1 MVHFKTEKV
10 SDRVTRIYGICT
22 ELMYLVTGEE
32 KAALID
38 TGSGFGS
45 LKTVVKKLTDK
56 PVIVLLTHGHTDH
69 AMGTAEFETVYMNH
83 EDDYIFEPHGEE
95 SFRWEGVA
103 MSSEYKEVDR
113 KDYIPTD
120 DCRRFYSMQEGD
132 IFDLGGISIE
142 IFGCPGH
149 TRGSVVMLLREERMI
164 LLGDACNQNTF
175 LFEDYSLPVETY
187 EKSLKRLKKLTDGT
201 YDVVLASHGNG
212 NLPVDIIEEVIQVC
226 EDIKEGNVDDVPIT
240 FRGNLGLVAKRTKE
254 GGMERVDG
262 RSGNIVYN
270 RERIYE
276 NV

>member
-45 LKTVVKKLTDK
+45 LKSVIKKLTDK

-83 EDDYIFEPHGEE
+83 EDDYIFGPHGEKT
-95 SFRWEGVA
+95 FRWEGVA
-103 MSSEYKEVDR
+103 MSSEYQKVEGE
-113 KDYIPTD
+113 DYIPTD
-120 DCRRFYSMQEGD
+120 DCRRFYPMKEGD
-132 IFDLGGISIE
+132 IFNLGGISIE
-142 IFGCPGH
+142 IFGCSGH
-149 TRGSVVMLLREERMI
+149 TKGSVVMLLREERML

-187 EKSLKRLKKLTDGT
+187 ENSLKRLKALTDGT
-201 YDVVLASHGNG
+201 YNVVLASHGNG
-212 NLPVDIIEEVIQVC
+212 NLPVDIIEGVIQVC
-226 EDIKEGNVDDVPIT
+226 EDIKEGNVDDVPMT
-240 FRGNLGLVAKRTKE
+240 FRGNLGLTAKRTKE
-254 GGMERVDG
+254 GGVDRVDG
-262 RSGNIVYN
+262 GSGNIVYN

-276 NV
+276 NI